1 MRNALGIVVLA
12 LAGSTAFA
20 QEKTLEPGLY
30 QIKTKSAKGPADV
43 TRVCLD
49 PKDIVK
55 GLSPEVDKNCKRER
69 AVVAGGKLDFV
80 TTCPDTT
87 MTMSGT
93 YTPNSYVIE
102 GKVVVKGNG
111 DDDPMTLETHITGK
125 RVAEVC
131 KGG

>member
-1 MRNALGIVVLA
+1 MRHASWIVLLSLV
-12 LAGSTAFA
+12 TASAVA

-30 QIKTKSAKGPADV
+30 EVVTTSGKGPADT

-49 PKDIVK
+49 AKDIVK

-69 AVVAGGKLDFV
+69 SVVAGGKLDFA

-93 YTPNSYVIE
+93 YTATSYVID

-111 DDDPMTLETHITGK
+111 DDDPMTIETHIAAK
-125 RVAEVC
+125 RVAEIC
-131 KGG
+131 KN

>member
-1 MRNALGIVVLA
+1 MDRPAVPLV
-12 LAGSTAFA
+12 STFAFA

-30 QIKTKSAKGPADV
+30 EVVTKSGKGPPDT

-49 PKDIVK
+49 AKDLVK

-69 AVVAGGKLDFV
+69 SVVADGKLEFA

-87 MTMSGT
+87 MTLTGT
-93 YTPNSYVIE
+93 YTSTSYAMD
-102 GKVVVKGNG
+102 GKEVVKGHG
-111 DDDPMTLETHITGK
+111 DDDPMTIGTHVTGK
-125 RVAEVC
+125 RVAEAC